1 MNMTKNTIRWV
12 CQTCAGISLLL
23 CSGCVTL
30 PTSAFTKAMANP
42 PVRSPVQIDAS
53 ATVEAT
59 VTITPEAP
67 NKWLFTMDAKTTSAN
82 YRSALE
88 LALRNDI
95 VASGLF
101 ARIETGSKADYAVKV
116 EWLESKNITC
126 VLSATE
132 MATGVRITTQSRAYP
147 GVPTDIASR
156 YSKAW
161 ADALPAFMASLKTE
175 LAENLQTNA
184 RREQEQ
190 AAQAMTSLFAK
201 ASLTELITGADKTGA
216 SARER
221 NRAII
226 VAKNMQLPSLLRD
239 SKTSDLTALVIKI
252 EQAVLDLNHE
262 SEVANDRAQRMAAG
276 NDRTR
281 GSVAANGGAQG
292 IEEIRGLAISYQERI
307 ELLKPIA
314 VALKEEIANRNR

>member
-1 MNMTKNTIRWV
+1 
-12 CQTCAGISLLL
+12 
-23 CSGCVTL
+23 
-30 PTSAFTKAMANP
+30 
-42 PVRSPVQIDAS
+42 
-53 ATVEAT
+53 
-59 VTITPEAP
+59 
-67 NKWLFTMDAKTTSAN
+67 
-82 YRSALE
+82 
-88 LALRNDI
+88 
-95 VASGLF
+95 
-101 ARIETGSKADYAVKV
+101 
-116 EWLESKNITC
+116 
-126 VLSATE
+126 
-132 MATGVRITTQSRAYP
+132 
-147 GVPTDIASR
+147 
-156 YSKAW
+156 
-161 ADALPAFMASLKTE
+161 MASLKTE

-262 SEVANDRAQRMAAG
+262 GEIANDRAQRIAAG

-314 VALKEEIANRNR
+314 VALKEEITNRNR

>member
-1 MNMTKNTIRWV
+1 MTKNTIRWV

-67 NKWLFTMDAKTTSAN
+67 NKWLFTMDRNSISAN

-88 LALRNDI
+88 QALRNDI
-95 VASGLF
+95 VDSGLF

-116 EWLESKNITC
+116 DWLESKEITC
-126 VLSATE
+126 ALSATE
-132 MATGVRITTQSRAYP
+132 MATGARITTRSRAYP
-147 GVPTDIASR
+147 GIPTDIDR
-156 YSKAW
+156 RVYDKAW
-161 ADALPAFMASLKTE
+161 AGALPAFMASLKTE
-175 LAENLQTNA
+175 LAENIQANA

-226 VAKNMQLPSLLRD
+226 VAKNQQLPVLLRER
-239 SKTSDLTALVIKI
+239 KTEELSTLVIMI
-252 EQAVLDLNHE
+252 EQSALDLNHE
-262 SEVANDRAQRMAAG
+262 SETAKDRAQQLTAAG
-276 NDRTR
+276 GNARQID
-281 GSVAANGGAQG
+281 
-292 IEEIRGLAISYQERI
+292 ELRGLAISYQERI

-314 VALKEEIANRNR
+314 AALKEEIANRNR